1 MSRKIIGIDL
11 GDRNSQYCVLNEAGT
26 MLEEGSV
33 STTPAGFAK
42 HFRALPPALIAV
54 EVSVHSRWQTACC
67 ASVGMK

>member
-42 HFRALPPALIAV
+42 HFRALPPALISSGLIPRRLRRSLHLALF
-54 EVSVHSRWQTACC
+54 
-67 ASVGMK
+67 